1 MTSTIIR
8 EKRLISLNSGN
19 ATQYLNGSFNSNLIF
34 DFSNILTPESSVI
47 YIEGGVQSAQ
57 IPASFYNVDIQ
68 NNQFNYRVS
77 AVNYTITVTP
87 ANYNYTTLITELAT
101 QFLTNGHTFNYSLN
115 RNTNVLTMT
124 YTAIGSWEQIRP
136 SSIFYILGF
145 EANTTY
151 TVTGNVFLYPKLF
164 NVINP
169 KKLKIFSQNLAIDS
183 YDSVGNATNNLIET
197 LSVNAPPFGLILYNN
212 IDSTYG
218 HLRTSYLSTI
228 DIQIR
233 DELGNFVN
241 FNDIDWT
248 MTLVLILYK
257 KLETRTTE
265 MELSQSGR
273 FSGQQPGNEV
283 ATIL

>member
-1 MTSTIIR
+1 MTSSIIR

-34 DFSNILTPESSVI
+34 DFSNILTPESSVL

-151 TVTGNVFLYPKLF
+151 TITGNVFLYPKLF

-265 MELSQSGR
+265 LELSQSGR